1 MFDYKMF
8 DHDKID
14 FEVEKFNLAPYTGG
28 WSGADAIPSD
38 IGVGLRRTDTKQPLA
53 IVSDAYEPVQYKDI
67 VDDVESALYH
77 SGMNLTDAK
86 YETNVYDSGARLE
99 LRAKFP
105 AHTTYIGGG
114 STPAIW
120 EEGENRDRHIYDDV
134 TPEFVFR
141 TSHDR
146 TWANNGMMGRW
157 RGFCY
162 NTLVSGD
169 KLAYVY
175 GRHTKNFNVQGFASK
190 IEKAGE
196 YIADGGLRQMRNW
209 YHTDVSRD
217 NVINLF
223 THTLAKKTNNVT
235 RTVEPNKVMLSNLMK
250 IFDEENR
257 HLHGR
262 GSYEKYGIQNK
273 GTLWSAYQAATYWS
287 SHDKDGGKR
296 SRPSHTVIGG
306 REDKVRKMLQ
316 SPQWMQLDIAA

>member
-1 MFDYKMF
+1 MFDYQMF

-67 VDDVESALYH
+67 VTGVQEAIGLSDMD
-77 SGMNLTDAK
+77 LTDAT
-86 YETNVYDSGARLE
+86 YETNVYDNGARLE

-105 AHTTYIGGG
+105 AHEIQIDKGDTVI
-114 STPAIW
+114 
-120 EEGENRDRHIYDDV
+120 
-134 TPEFVFR
+134 PEFVFR
-141 TSHDR
+141 TSHNR
-146 TWANNGMMGRW
+146 TWANNGMMGLW

-175 GRHTKNFNVQGFASK
+175 GRHTKNFNVLGFASK
-190 IEKAGE
+190 IEKASE
-196 YIADGGLRQMRNW
+196 YIAGGGLQQMRNW

-223 THTLAKKTNNVT
+223 THTLAKKTNNVS
-235 RTVEPNKVMLSNLMK
+235 RKVEPNKVMLSTLMK
-250 IFDEENR
+250 TFDEENR

-273 GTLWSAYQAATYWS
+273 GTLWSAYQAATWWS

-316 SPQWMQLDIAA
+316 SPQWMQLAA

>member
-1 MFDYKMF
+1 MLDYKMF

-14 FEVEKFNLAPYTGG
+14 FEVEKFHLNTEEGYPVLP
-28 WSGADAIPSD
+28 D
-38 IGVGLRRTDTKQPLA
+38 IGVGLRRTDNKAPLA
-53 IVSDAYEPVQYKDI
+53 IVSETYEIVQYKDI
-67 VDDVESALYH
+67 VTSVEEAIGL
-77 SGMNLTDAK
+77 SGMDLTDALF
-86 YETNVYDSGARLE
+86 ETNVYNNGARLE

-105 AHTTYIGGG
+105 AHEMIIGKGD
-114 STPAIW
+114 TVI
-120 EEGENRDRHIYDDV
+120 
-134 TPEFVFR
+134 PEFWFR
-141 TSHDR
+141 SSQDR
-146 TWANNGMMGRW
+146 SLANNGFMGAW
-157 RGFCY
+157 RGACW
-162 NTLVSGD
+162 NTLVMGD
-169 KLAYVY
+169 KLAYIY

>member
-1 MFDYKMF
+1 MTIMFN
-8 DHDKID
+8 HDVID
-14 FEVEKFNLAPYTGG
+14 FNVEKFSLDSYDGNAVN
-28 WSGADAIPSD
+28 SD
-38 IGVGLRRTDTKQPLA
+38 IGVGLRRTDNKRALA
-53 IVSDAYEPVQYKDI
+53 LVSDAYEPVQYKDI
-67 VDDVESALYH
+67 VTGVEEAIGLSDMDLA
-77 SGMNLTDAK
+77 DAT

-105 AHTTYIGGG
+105 AHEIQIDKGDTVI
-114 STPAIW
+114 
-120 EEGENRDRHIYDDV
+120 
-134 TPEFVFR
+134 PEFVFR
-141 TSHDR
+141 TSHNR
-146 TWANNGMMGRW
+146 TWANNGMMGLW

-190 IEKAGE
+190 IEKAAE
-196 YIADGGLRQMRNW
+196 YIAGGGLRQMRNW

-223 THTLAKKTNNVT
+223 THTLAKKTNNVS
-235 RTVEPNKVMLSNLMK
+235 RKVEPNKVMLSTLMK
-250 IFDEENR
+250 TFDEENR

-287 SHDKDGGKR
+287 SHDKDGGKG

>member
-53 IVSDAYEPVQYKDI
+53 IVSETYEIVQYKDI
-67 VDDVESALYH
+67 VTSVEEAIGL
-77 SGMNLTDAK
+77 SGMDLTDALF
-86 YETNVYDSGARLE
+86 ETNVYKNGARLE

-105 AHTTYIGGG
+105 AHDMIIG
-114 STPAIW
+114 
-120 EEGENRDRHIYDDV
+120 EGDTVI
-134 TPEFVFR
+134 PEFWFR
-141 TSHDR
+141 SSQDR
-146 TWANNGMMGRW
+146 SLANNGFMGAW
-157 RGFCY
+157 RGACW
-162 NTLVSGD
+162 NTLVMGD
-169 KLAYVY
+169 KLAYIY
-175 GRHTKNFNVQGFASK
+175 GRHTKNFNVLGFASK

-196 YIADGGLRQMRNW
+196 YIANDGLRQMRNW

-217 NVINLF
+217 NIIHLF
-223 THTLAKKTNNVT
+223 THTLAKKTNNVS
-235 RTVEPNKVMLSNLMK
+235 REVEPNKVMLSNLMK

-257 HLHGR
+257 HLHGQAN
-262 GSYEKYGIQNK
+262 YEKYATRNR

-287 SHDKDGGKR
+287 SHDKNGSKG

-306 REDKVRKMLQ
+306 REDKVRKMLG
-316 SPQWMQLDIAA
+316 SPQWKQLDIAA

>member
-1 MFDYKMF
+1 MTIMFN
-8 DHDKID
+8 HDVID
-14 FEVEKFNLAPYTGG
+14 FNVEKFSLDSYDGNAVN
-28 WSGADAIPSD
+28 SD
-38 IGVGLRRTDTKQPLA
+38 IGVGLRRTDNKRALA
-53 IVSDAYEPVQYKDI
+53 LVSDAYEPVQYKDI
-67 VDDVESALYH
+67 VTGVEEAIGLSDMDLA
-77 SGMNLTDAK
+77 DAT

-105 AHTTYIGGG
+105 AHEIQIDKGDTVI
-114 STPAIW
+114 
-120 EEGENRDRHIYDDV
+120 
-134 TPEFVFR
+134 PEFVFR
-141 TSHDR
+141 TSHNR
-146 TWANNGMMGRW
+146 TWANNGMMGLW

-190 IEKAGE
+190 IEKAAE
-196 YIADGGLRQMRNW
+196 YIAGGGLRQMRNW

-223 THTLAKKTNNVT
+223 THTLAKKTNNVN
-235 RTVEPNKVMLSNLMK
+235 RKVEPNKVMLSTLMK
-250 IFDEENR
+250 TFDEENR

-287 SHDKDGGKR
+287 SHDKDGGKG

>member
-1 MFDYKMF
+1 MTIMF

-14 FEVEKFNLAPYTGG
+14 FEVEKFHLNTEEGYPILP
-28 WSGADAIPSD
+28 D
-38 IGVGLRRTDTKQPLA
+38 IGVGLRRTDNKAPLA
-53 IVSDAYEPVQYKDI
+53 IVSDTYEIVQYKDI
-67 VDDVESALYH
+67 VDGVESALYH

-86 YETNVYDSGARLE
+86 YETNVYNSGARLE

-105 AHTTYIGGG
+105 AHRMDIGNGDEV
-114 STPAIW
+114 I
-120 EEGENRDRHIYDDV
+120 
-134 TPEFVFR
+134 PEFMFR
-141 TSHDR
+141 TSQDR
-146 TWANNGMMGRW
+146 SLANNGFMGAW
-157 RGFCY
+157 RSACW
-162 NTLVSGD
+162 NSLVAGD

-175 GRHTKNFNVQGFASK
+175 GRHTKNFDVMSFASK
-190 IEKAGE
+190 IKAAGE
-196 YIADGGLRQMRNW
+196 YIANDGLKQMRNW

-223 THTLAKKTNNVT
+223 THTLAKKTNNVS
-235 RTVEPNKVMLSNLMK
+235 RKVEPNKVMLSTLMK
-250 IFDEENR
+250 TFDEENR

>member
-1 MFDYKMF
+1 MVGEMFNYSEA
-8 DHDKID
+8 D
-14 FEVEKFNLAPYTGG
+14 FEVEKFSLDSYDGYAVN
-28 WSGADAIPSD
+28 SD
-38 IGVGLRRTDTKQPLA
+38 IGVGLRRKDNKRALA
-53 IVSDAYEPVQYKDI
+53 LVSDAYEPVQYKDI
-67 VDDVESALYH
+67 VTGVEEAIGLSDMDLA
-77 SGMNLTDAK
+77 DAT

-105 AHTTYIGGG
+105 AHEIQIDKGDTVI
-114 STPAIW
+114 
-120 EEGENRDRHIYDDV
+120 
-134 TPEFVFR
+134 PEFVFR
-141 TSHDR
+141 TSHNR
-146 TWANNGMMGRW
+146 TWANNGMMGLW

-190 IEKAGE
+190 IEKAAE
-196 YIADGGLRQMRNW
+196 YIAGGGLRQMRNW

-223 THTLAKKTNNVT
+223 THTLAKKTNNVS
-235 RTVEPNKVMLSNLMK
+235 RKVEPNKVMLSTLMK
-250 IFDEENR
+250 TFDEENR